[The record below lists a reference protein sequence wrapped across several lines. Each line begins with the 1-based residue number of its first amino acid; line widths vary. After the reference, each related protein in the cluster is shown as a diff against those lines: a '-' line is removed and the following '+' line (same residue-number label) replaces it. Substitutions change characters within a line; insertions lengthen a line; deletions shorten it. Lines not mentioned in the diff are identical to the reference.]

1 MMRLLRSML
10 IYLAAGLGANAAV
23 AQDLSAYLVGEMR
36 GLVIHE
42 APVAVSA
49 LPFLR
54 IDETQGQLAD
64 YAGRHVV
71 LNFWATWC
79 APCREEMPS
88 LQNLQ
93 TALGGE
99 DFTVVT
105 LATGR
110 NPPQAIR
117 RFFEEIGVTDL
128 QQHRDIN
135 QQIAR
140 EMGVFGLPITVI
152 LNPEGQEIARLR
164 GDAHLDSPEAI
175 ALIGALIGQPGG

>member
-1 MMRLLRSML
+1 
-10 IYLAAGLGANAAV
+10 
-23 AQDLSAYLVGEMR
+23 
-36 GLVIHE
+36 
-42 APVAVSA
+42 
-49 LPFLR
+49 
-54 IDETQGQLAD
+54 
-64 YAGRHVV
+64 
-71 LNFWATWC
+71 
-79 APCREEMPS
+79 MPS

-93 TALGGE
+93 TALGGY

-128 QQHRDIN
+128 QQYRYIN

-152 LNPEGQEIARLR
+152 LNREGQEIARLR
-164 GDAHLDSPEAI
+164 GDAHWDSPEAL
-175 ALIGALIGQPGG
+175 ALVRAVIDQPEG

>member
-1 MMRLLRSML
+1 
-10 IYLAAGLGANAAV
+10 
-23 AQDLSAYLVGEMR
+23 
-36 GLVIHE
+36 
-42 APVAVSA
+42 
-49 LPFLR
+49 
-54 IDETQGQLAD
+54 
-64 YAGRHVV
+64 
-71 LNFWATWC
+71 
-79 APCREEMPS
+79 MPS

-164 GDAHLDSPEAI
+164 GDAHWDSPEAI